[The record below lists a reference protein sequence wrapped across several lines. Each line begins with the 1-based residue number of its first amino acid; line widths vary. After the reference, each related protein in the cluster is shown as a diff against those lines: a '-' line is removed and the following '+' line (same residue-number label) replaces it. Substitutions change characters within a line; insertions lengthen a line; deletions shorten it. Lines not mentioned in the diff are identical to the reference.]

1 QQLKKLDTRF
11 EYYLLTNDAIE
22 SQRLNNKIKNGKV
35 RGIDQV
41 IDCFSQKANTFLKT
55 FSQRQFVSFPE
66 INLIKNT
73 KGNIKN
79 V

>member
-1 QQLKKLDTRF
+1 DTRF

-41 IDCFSQKANTFLKT
+41 IDCFSQKANIFLKT
-55 FSQRQFVSFPE
+55 FFQRQFVSFPE